1 MLGLPG
7 EEVQARDALLRGI
20 TDVGRGHTQ
29 ARKGKGEEGQQ
40 ENKNKQHIARYL
52 GEGLLP
58 SISSVPWSWLPDSLL
73 PGSLQ
78 EPYLSPTP
86 TRDFLGI
93 PSLAPSPCQL
103 F

>member
-1 MLGLPG
+1 MLSSG
-7 EEVQARDALLRGI
+7 ESQLRAGG
-20 TDVGRGHTQ
+20 THKP
-29 ARKGKGEEGQQ
+29 RKAKEKRASKKTKTN
-40 ENKNKQHIARYL
+40 NKHIARYL